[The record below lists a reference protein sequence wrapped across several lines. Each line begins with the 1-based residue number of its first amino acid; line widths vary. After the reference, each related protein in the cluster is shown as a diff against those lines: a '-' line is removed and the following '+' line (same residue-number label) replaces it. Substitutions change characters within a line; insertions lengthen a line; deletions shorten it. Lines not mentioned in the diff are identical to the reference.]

1 MGGSIM
7 ATLYVLCILIGGT
20 FLVCQFVMTL
30 LGLGHGGLE
39 GDVAHLHSGVFASH
53 AGGALHTDLDHNTD
67 GNHEHGSS
75 WLFGIISFRTLVAAT
90 TVFGLAGMTA
100 QTSNIPLS
108 GQLLVA
114 IVSGGAAMFAVHSL
128 MRFLYQLGQSGNL
141 RISNAIGKTATVSIP
156 ILGQSQRC
164 GKVRLIVQGRLEE
177 LAAVNSQEGTLA
189 SGSQVI
195 VVGVVGGNT
204 LEVAAIE
211 EPSQLHTNQP

>member
-1 MGGSIM
+1 MTALFI
-7 ATLYVLCILIGGT
+7 LCVLIGGT
-20 FLVCQFVMTL
+20 FLVCQFAMTL

-39 GDVAHLHSGVFASH
+39 GDLAHLHPDILTGH
-53 AGGALHTDLDHNTD
+53 AGDALHTDLDQDVD
-67 GNHEHGSS
+67 GGHEHGSS

-100 QTSNIPLS
+100 RTSGITLS
-108 GQLLVA
+108 GQLLAAV
-114 IVSGGAAMFAVHSL
+114 VSGGAAMFAVHAL
-128 MRFLYQLGQSGNL
+128 IRFLYELGQSGTL

-156 ILGQSQRC
+156 ILGKSQRC
-164 GKVRLIVQGRLEE
+164 GKVRLTVQGRLEE

-204 LEVAAIE
+204 LEVTAIE
-211 EPSQLHTNQP
+211 EAD